1 MSKLGYTV
9 VGIDSDSAKI
19 SALQKGELPFY
30 EPGLAELLVEQLAT
44 GRLTFTTSFES
55 AKDADIH
62 FLCVGT
68 PQKAGSN
75 AADLTYV
82 NGAFDQLLPH
92 LKVGSLVAG
101 KSTVPVGTAD
111 LLAAKLDAQAPHSD
125 LAWNPEFLREGFAI
139 EDTLEPNRLV
149 VGVRKPES
157 EKLLAELYAPL
168 LAAGVPWISSDLRTA
183 ELVKVAANSFLA
195 TKISFIN
202 AMAEICE
209 AAGGDVTVLA
219 KAIGYDPRIGS
230 RFLQAGIGFG
240 GG

>member
-9 VGIDSDSAKI
+9 VGIDSDSVKI

-55 AKDADIH
+55 AKAADVH

-68 PQKAGSN
+68 PQKSGSN

-82 NGAFDQLLPH
+82 NSAFDQLLPY
-92 LKVGSLVAG
+92 LKSGSLVAG

-139 EDTLEPNRLV
+139 EDTL
-149 VGVRKPES
+149 
-157 EKLLAELYAPL
+157 
-168 LAAGVPWISSDLRTA
+168 
-183 ELVKVAANSFLA
+183 
-195 TKISFIN
+195 
-202 AMAEICE
+202 
-209 AAGGDVTVLA
+209 
-219 KAIGYDPRIGS
+219 
-230 RFLQAGIGFG
+230 
-240 GG
+240 